1 MSNDPD
7 IRYRQRFVNFQK
19 ASSKLYSAI
28 EVANSRDLSELEVQ
42 GLIKAFEFTYELAWN
57 LLRDYFIFQGSN
69 SITGSRD
76 AFREGLNKGLI
87 RNDENWLNMITDRN
101 QSTHIYNQ
109 ETALE
114 IAERIKKLYVGLFKE
129 LEEKFS
135 SL

>member
-1 MSNDPD
+1 MSSDPD

-19 ASSKLYSAI
+19 ASSKLHSAV
-28 EVANSRDLSELEVQ
+28 EVANSRDLTELEVQ

-76 AFREGLNKGLI
+76 AFREALNKGLI
-87 RNDENWLNMITDRN
+87 RNDENWFNMITDRN
-101 QSTHIYNQ
+101 QSTHVYNQ

-114 IAERIKKLYVGLFKE
+114 IADRVKELYAELFEE

>member
-1 MSNDPD
+1 MSSDPD
-7 IRYRQRFVNFQK
+7 IRYRQRFANFQK
-19 ASSKLYSAI
+19 ASSKLHAAI
-28 EVANSRDLSELEVQ
+28 NLANSRDLTELEVQ
-42 GLIKAFEFTYELAWN
+42 GLVKAFEFTYELAWN

-87 RNDENWLNMITDRN
+87 RNDENWFNMITDRN
-101 QSTHIYNQ
+101 QSTQVYNQ

-114 IAERIKKLYVGLFKE
+114 IAGRVKDLYARLFEE